1 MNIVKS
7 IEMKYTIIYV
17 EDNGKYSV
25 YKRFESNEW
34 HDAARNKKISD
45 KELEANLEELFNKS
59 SADKIKNT

>member
-7 IEMKYTIIYV
+7 LEMKYTIIYV

-34 HDAARNKKISD
+34 HDATRNKKISD

-59 SADKIKNT
+59 IADKIKNT